1 MNNGTLMGGKQM
13 TNHKLSI
20 HFCVFAVSIA
30 MLMLQVSFTRIL
42 SVAQW
47 YHFAF
52 LVISIALFGIG
63 AAGTFLSVFPSLI
76 ERELTR
82 MLQLLTFLFSLS
94 IILSFWLTNTIPFDP
109 FRITW
114 DTMQLIYIMVYY
126 LALSI
131 PFFFGGMI
139 ITLALL
145 KMEDVGRIYFSS
157 LIGSGLGSVLV
168 IPLSALGA
176 ITIGLSA
183 FIAALSL
190 AGFTERRRL
199 SMIWLALLCIVI
211 LYFPQIHI
219 SPYKTLN
226 IALSYPDSQI
236 LTTQWNAHSRVDVIE
251 SPLVRYAPGLSIMY
265 RGEIPDQLGITVD
278 GDQLTAVTRWDG
290 THSSIDFIEYLPTSL
305 PFHLNQGSTLILGA
319 GGGMDVLTAL
329 YFNATPVTAVESNQ
343 LVADMMETTYRDFS
357 GGLYGRANVEISDSR
372 SFVKRS
378 KDEYDTILLTLTD
391 STPASTGIYALTENY
406 VYTVEA
412 FQDYYDHLSENGTL
426 SITRYVLPPPRESLR
441 IVSLAVAA
449 MEKNGIEHPE
459 HHIAIMRS
467 WGTITIIIKKSE
479 LTPHEIAAIRAFSR
493 ERKFDLV
500 YVPGITLDEAN
511 VYNKF
516 PEPYYYQNINK
527 LFSDKDRFYGDYL
540 FKVSPVTD
548 EQPFFFQFFKF
559 EKMGP
564 TYESM
569 GKKWQPFVEGGY
581 MTPIIFIQALVLSL
595 VFILL
600 PLRRIG
606 KYPQKK
612 GILVYFLCLGFGF
625 MFIEITLIQKFILF
639 LGHPVYAVSAV
650 LFSLLLFAGL
660 GSFYSERLKSP
671 VKVIPALSLLIIL
684 YLMLLPRIF
693 NLFLGHE
700 IMIRYLISLVTIAPL
715 GFLMGM
721 PFPLGVRITKKINP
735 ELIPWAW
742 AVNGCASV
750 LGSIL
755 VIMIALSWG
764 FSIVLVLASAVYLTG
779 LVFIYSS
786 SRLLLSEER
795 T

>member
-1 MNNGTLMGGKQM
+1 M
-13 TNHKLSI
+13 TNHKLSVHI
-20 HFCVFAVSIA
+20 CVFAVSIA

-63 AAGTFLSVFPSLI
+63 AAGTFLSVFPSLL
-76 ERELTR
+76 ERELIR
-82 MLQLLTFLFSLS
+82 MLPVLTFLFSLS
-94 IILSFWLTNTIPFDP
+94 IILSFLLTNTIPFDP

-114 DTMQLIYIMVYY
+114 DTMQLVYIMVFY
-126 LALSI
+126 LLLSI

-139 ITLALL
+139 ITLALTQ
-145 KMEDVGRIYFSS
+145 MEDVGRIYFSS
-157 LIGSGLGSVLV
+157 LIGSALGSVLV

-176 ITIGLSA
+176 TTIGLSA
-183 FIAALSL
+183 IIAALSL
-190 AGFTERRRL
+190 TGFTERRRL
-199 SMIWLALLCIVI
+199 SMIWLALLLIVT
-211 LYFPQIHI
+211 LSFPQIHI

-236 LTTQWNAHSRVDVIE
+236 ITTQWNAHSRVDVIE
-251 SPLVRYAPGLSIMY
+251 SPLVRYAPGLSILY

-278 GDQLTAVTRWDG
+278 ADQLTAVTRWNG
-290 THSSIDFIEYLPTSL
+290 HYSSIDFVEYLPTSL

-343 LVADMMETTYRDFS
+343 LVADVMRNKYGDFS
-357 GGLYGRANVEISDSR
+357 GGWYDQANVEISDSR

-378 KDEYDTILLTLTD
+378 RDKYDTILLTLTD

-449 MEKNGIEHPE
+449 MEKKGIEHPE
-459 HHIAIMRS
+459 NQIAVIRS
-467 WGTITIIIKKSE
+467 WGTITILIKKSE
-479 LTPHEIAAIRAFSR
+479 FTHDDITTIRAFVQ
-493 ERKFDLV
+493 ERNFDLV
-500 YVPGITLDEAN
+500 YVPGIAPHEAN

-516 PEPYYYQNINK
+516 PEPYYYQNINL
-527 LFSDKDRFYGDYL
+527 LFSDRDRFYENYL
-540 FKVSPVTD
+540 FEVSPVTD
-548 EQPFFFQFFKF
+548 ERPFFFQFFKF
-559 EKMGP
+559 EKLEP
-564 TYESM
+564 TYKSM

-581 MTPIIFIQALVLSL
+581 MIPIIFFQALVLSL
-595 VFILL
+595 IFILL

-612 GILVYFLCLGFGF
+612 GILVYFLCLGIGF

-660 GSFYSERLKSP
+660 GSFSSERLKSP
-671 VKVIPALSLLIIL
+671 IKVIPALSLLILL
-684 YLMLLPRIF
+684 YLLILPQIF
-693 NLFLGHE
+693 YVFLGHE
-700 IMIRYLISLVTIAPL
+700 IIIRYLISLITIAPL

-721 PFPLGVRITKKINP
+721 PFPLGVRITKMINP

-764 FSIVLVLASAVYLTG
+764 FSSVLVLASAVYLMG
-779 LVFIYSS
+779 LVFMYSS
-786 SRLLLSEER
+786 SRLLL
-795 T
+795 

>member
-1 MNNGTLMGGKQM
+1 
-13 TNHKLSI
+13 
-20 HFCVFAVSIA
+20 
-30 MLMLQVSFTRIL
+30 
-42 SVAQW
+42 
-47 YHFAF
+47 
-52 LVISIALFGIG
+52 
-63 AAGTFLSVFPSLI
+63 
-76 ERELTR
+76 
-82 MLQLLTFLFSLS
+82 
-94 IILSFWLTNTIPFDP
+94 
-109 FRITW
+109 
-114 DTMQLIYIMVYY
+114 MQLVYIMVYY

-139 ITLALL
+139 ITLALT

-157 LIGSGLGSVLV
+157 LIGSGLGAVLV

-176 ITIGLSA
+176 ITIGLAA

-199 SMIWLALLCIVI
+199 SMIWLAMLFIVI
-211 LYFPQIHI
+211 LFFPQIHI

-290 THSSIDFIEYLPTSL
+290 NYSSLDFIEYLPTSL
-305 PFHLNQGSTLILGA
+305 PFHLNQGSTLVLGA

-343 LVADMMETTYRDFS
+343 LVADVMRNKYGDFS
-357 GGLYGRANVEISDSR
+357 GGWYEQANVEISDSR

-378 KDEYDTILLTLTD
+378 QDEYDTILLTLTD
-391 STPASTGIYALTENY
+391 STPASTGIHALTENY

-441 IVSLAVAA
+441 IVSLAAAA
-449 MEKNGIEHPE
+449 MEKKGIEHPE
-459 HHIAIMRS
+459 NHIAIIRS

-479 LTPHEIAAIRAFSR
+479 FTPHDITTVRAFAKAR
-493 ERKFDLV
+493 NFDLV
-500 YVPGITLDEAN
+500 YIPGIAPEETN

-516 PEPYYYQNINK
+516 PEPYYYQNINM
-527 LFSDKDRFYGDYL
+527 LFSDRDRFYEDYL
-540 FKVSPVTD
+540 FDVSPVTD
-548 EQPFFFQFFKF
+548 ERPFFFQFFKL
-559 EKMGP
+559 EKLGP

-581 MTPIIFIQALVLSL
+581 MIPIIFLQALVLSL
-595 VFILL
+595 IFILL

-606 KYPQKK
+606 KYPRKK
-612 GILVYFLCLGFGF
+612 GILVYFFCLGIGF

-639 LGHPVYAVSAV
+639 LGHPVYAVSAI

-671 VKVIPALSLLIIL
+671 AQVIPALSLLIIL
-684 YLMLLPRIF
+684 YLLILPQIF

-715 GFLMGM
+715 GFLMGI

-735 ELIPWAW
+735 ALIPWAW

-755 VIMIALSWG
+755 AIMIALSWG
-764 FSIVLVLASAVYLTG
+764 FSSVLVLASAVYLTG
-779 LVFIYSS
+779 MVFIYSS
-786 SRLLLSEER
+786 SRLLLSGE
-795 T
+795 

>member
-1 MNNGTLMGGKQM
+1 
-13 TNHKLSI
+13 
-20 HFCVFAVSIA
+20 
-30 MLMLQVSFTRIL
+30 
-42 SVAQW
+42 
-47 YHFAF
+47 
-52 LVISIALFGIG
+52 
-63 AAGTFLSVFPSLI
+63 
-76 ERELTR
+76 
-82 MLQLLTFLFSLS
+82 
-94 IILSFWLTNTIPFDP
+94 
-109 FRITW
+109 
-114 DTMQLIYIMVYY
+114 
-126 LALSI
+126 
-131 PFFFGGMI
+131 
-139 ITLALL
+139 
-145 KMEDVGRIYFSS
+145 
-157 LIGSGLGSVLV
+157 
-168 IPLSALGA
+168 
-176 ITIGLSA
+176 
-183 FIAALSL
+183 
-190 AGFTERRRL
+190 
-199 SMIWLALLCIVI
+199 
-211 LYFPQIHI
+211 
-219 SPYKTLN
+219 
-226 IALSYPDSQI
+226 
-236 LTTQWNAHSRVDVIE
+236 
-251 SPLVRYAPGLSIMY
+251 MY

-357 GGLYGRANVEISDSR
+357 GGLYDRANVEISDSR

-600 PLRRIG
+600 PLRKIG

-721 PFPLGVRITKKINP
+721 PFPMGVRITKKINP